1 MKNYIVVG
9 GTSGIG
15 LELTKKLSN
24 EGNNVYVISRESKN
38 IDDLENV
45 FHLSV
50 DVTKPFETT
59 GLPEEIHGLAYCAG
73 SINLKPFHRF
83 SDEDFESDFQVN
95 VMGAVRIVR
104 ENIKALK
111 AGNASLVFFST
122 VAVSQGMSF
131 HASVAAAK
139 GGVEGLAK
147 SIAAEY
153 APKIRANVIAPSLTD
168 TPMADKLLSNDKKR
182 EASSERHPLKRVGN
196 AEELA
201 SIAHFLLSEKSGWI
215 TGQVLGVDGGMS
227 ALRP

>member
-83 SDEDFESDFQVN
+83 KDEDFENDFQVN

-122 VAVSQGMSF
+122 VAVNQGMSF

-201 SIAHFLLSEKSGWI
+201 SIAHFLLSDQSGWI

>member
-1 MKNYIVVG
+1 MKNYLVVG

-15 LELTKKLSN
+15 LELTKLLSS
-24 EGNNVYVISRESKN
+24 EGHTVYVLSRNATN

-45 FHLSV
+45 YHLNI
-50 DVTKPFETT
+50 DVTKPFETS

-83 SDEDFESDFQVN
+83 KDEDFENDFQVN

-153 APKIRANVIAPSLTD
+153 APKIRANVIAPSLTN
-168 TPMADKLLSNDKKR
+168 TPMAEKLLSNDKKR
-182 EASSERHPLKRVGN
+182 EASAERHPLKRVGT
-196 AEELA
+196 AKELA
-201 SIAHFLLSEKSGWI
+201 SAAQFLLSDYSGWI
-215 TGQVLGVDGGMS
+215 TGQVIGVDGGMGN
-227 ALRP
+227 LKP

>member
-1 MKNYIVVG
+1 MKNFLIVG
-9 GTSGIG
+9 GSSGIG
-15 LELTKKLSN
+15 FELTKKLAN
-24 EGNNVYVISRESKN
+24 EGHSIYVVSRHADRIEN
-38 IDDLENV
+38 LENV
-45 FHLSV
+45 YHLNI
-50 DVTKPFETT
+50 DVTKAFETS

-83 SDEDFESDFQVN
+83 KDEDFENDFQVN

-122 VAVSQGMSF
+122 VAVNQGMSF

-147 SIAAEY
+147 SLAAEY
-153 APKIRANVIAPSLTD
+153 APKLRANVIAPSLTD
-168 TPMADKLLSNDKKR
+168 TPMAEKLLSNDKKR
-182 EASSERHPLKRVGN
+182 EASSERHPLKRVGG

-201 SIAHFLLSEKSGWI
+201 SMAHFLLSDHSSWI
-215 TGQVLGVDGGMS
+215 TGQVIGVDGGMGN
-227 ALRP
+227 LKP

>member
-122 VAVSQGMSF
+122 VAVNQGMSF

-201 SIAHFLLSEKSGWI
+201 SIAHFLLSEQSGWI

>member
-1 MKNYIVVG
+1 MKNYLIVG

-15 LELTKKLSN
+15 LEITKKLSG
-24 EGNNVYVISRESKN
+24 EGHSVYVLSRNAEN
-38 IDDLENV
+38 IENLDHV
-45 FHLSV
+45 YHLNV
-50 DVTKPFETT
+50 DVSKPFETS

-83 SDEDFESDFQVN
+83 KDEDFESDFQVN
-95 VMGAVRIVR
+95 VMGAVRIIR
-104 ENIKALK
+104 ENINALK

-122 VAVSQGMSF
+122 VAVNQGMSF

-168 TPMADKLLSNDKKR
+168 TPMAEKLLNNDKKR
-182 EASSERHPLKRVGN
+182 EASSQRHPLKRVGN
-196 AEELA
+196 AKELA
-201 SIAHFLLSEKSGWI
+201 AMAHFLLSEASEWV
-215 TGQVLGVDGGMS
+215 TGQVIGVDGGMG
-227 ALRP
+227 ALKP